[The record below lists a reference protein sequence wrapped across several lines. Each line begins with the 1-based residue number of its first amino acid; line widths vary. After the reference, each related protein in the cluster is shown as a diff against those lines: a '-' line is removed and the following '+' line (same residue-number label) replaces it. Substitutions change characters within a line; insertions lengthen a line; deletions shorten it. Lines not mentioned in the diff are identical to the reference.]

1 MRAAMARKP
10 SSAQFHRLQKETR
23 MLVANGFDDAIIG
36 YAEPIGMSEPVVIY
50 DRQKVIDILISQ
62 EMTEEEAIEYFDYNI
77 AGSYMGEGTPIYMHR
92 ANREQ
97 VNEFADSR

>member
-1 MRAAMARKP
+1 
-10 SSAQFHRLQKETR
+10 
-23 MLVANGFDDAIIG
+23 MLVADGFDDAIIG
-36 YAEPIGMSEPVVIY
+36 YAEPPKPAQIGMSEPVVIY

-62 EMTEEEAIEYFDYNI
+62 EMTEEEAIEYFNYNI

>member
-1 MRAAMARKP
+1 
-10 SSAQFHRLQKETR
+10 
-23 MLVANGFDDAIIG
+23 MLVADGFDEAIIG
-36 YAEPIGMSEPVVIY
+36 YAEPIGMSGPVVIY
-50 DRQKVIDILISQ
+50 DRQKVIDILVSQ
-62 EMTEEEAIEYFDYNI
+62 EMTEEEAIEHFEYNI